1 MITEDAIVSWVKA
14 QGGFLH
20 TRKYTNIQDIEQYR
34 EKEDLIVC
42 LTGYNNIV
50 SSFFSRIIFISLNIL

>member
-1 MITEDAIVSWVKA
+1 MITEDAFVSWIKA
-14 QGGFLH
+14 QGGLLH
-20 TRKYTNIQDIEQYR
+20 TRKYTNIQNIEQYR

-50 SSFFSRIIFISLNIL
+50 SFFSRILFISLNIL